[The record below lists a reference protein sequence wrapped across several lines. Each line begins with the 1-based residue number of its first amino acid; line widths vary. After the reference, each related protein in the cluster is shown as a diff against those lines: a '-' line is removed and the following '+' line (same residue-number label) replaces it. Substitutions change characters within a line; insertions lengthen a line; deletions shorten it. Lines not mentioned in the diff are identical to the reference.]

1 MEEESDHMVKVE
13 YDKKRIN
20 RRNMKDASFG
30 VVVKA
35 IIAICFI
42 ALTWLIVSIVKDAIG
57 WVDWQFLTG
66 FPSRF
71 PEQAGVLPGLVGS
84 LILTIMIS
92 IMAVPIGIG
101 AAVYLEEYANRK
113 GLFYKI
119 IDISISNLS
128 GVPSIIYG
136 ILGLSIFSI
145 ITVLKGT
152 LLSGAI
158 TLSLLILPVV
168 IVSSQEALKSVP
180 TSLKEAAYG
189 LGMSKWQMIVA
200 VVIPYAMPGML
211 TGIILAL
218 SRAIGEGAPLIVI
231 GAATFVN
238 KLPSSLMSSFTA
250 LPIQVFYWSG
260 LPKEE
265 YQNVAA
271 AGSVVLIVLL
281 LVFNSIA
288 IVLRNKFQK
297 R

>member
-1 MEEESDHMVKVE
+1 
-13 YDKKRIN
+13 
-20 RRNMKDASFG
+20 
-30 VVVKA
+30 
-35 IIAICFI
+35 
-42 ALTWLIVSIVKDAIG
+42 
-57 WVDWQFLTG
+57 
-66 FPSRF
+66 
-71 PEQAGVLPGLVGS
+71 
-84 LILTIMIS
+84 
-92 IMAVPIGIG
+92 MAVPIGIG

-145 ITVLKGT
+145 IVVLKGT

-211 TGIILAL
+211 TGVILAL

-271 AGSVVLIVLL
+271 AGSVVLILL
-281 LVFNSIA
+281 LLAFNSIA
-288 IVLRNKFQK
+288 IILRNKFQK